1 MKAKQMLS
9 LTHMLEKIISDMDD
23 LKQMINDLKMEEV
36 RQNGFKEEE

>member
-9 LTHMLEKIISDMDD
+9 LTNMLEKIISDMDD

-36 RQNGFKEEE
+36 KESGFREEE